1 MLSVIITNTTIS
13 QRLLGS
19 FADYLRING
28 WKMPSIDDLVIW
40 SLHSELYQDKLNF
53 YKDLID
59 VYRTEID
66 IELNKAKSNN
76 WVIDW

>member
-1 MLSVIITNTTIS
+1 
-13 QRLLGS
+13 
-19 FADYLRING
+19 
-28 WKMPSIDDLVIW
+28 MPSIDDLVIW